1 MSNNNRI
8 VVIVDDD
15 LELTLLFRAAL
26 KDISRV
32 KIFTFTDPVLALEHF
47 QVNEYAYVLVISDF
61 KMPGLN
67 GMEFLKKIKAL
78 NPFVRTILMTAFEVE
93 DKIFREYTKNKII
106 DAFLQKP
113 IGMHDLIK
121 EVDTQLYSY
130 ENQKRLLPKV

>member
-121 EVDTQLYSY
+121 EVDTQLHSY
-130 ENQKRLLPKV
+130 ENQKRLPS